1 MQNTIVA
8 RMRERRERRAFYRA
22 LDNASPSMRHE
33 LLSQA
38 QRQHFV
44 R

>member
-1 MQNTIVA
+1 MQKTILS
-8 RMRERRERRAFYRA
+8 RMRQRRERRAFYRA
-22 LDNASPSMRHE
+22 YDNASTSMRHE
-33 LLSQA
+33 LQSQA